1 MPGYCGFVMA
11 NEILDFFYR
20 GTAITIGASLW
31 IRFLVSPSSRA
42 GGGTE
47 TNYGGYSRYEIVR
60 GTALFGSVSANGQLL
75 STVQIIL
82 PAATTLGNGDLNSF
96 DIVNTASGVFTKLYN
111 GGPIVPPKSI
121 IVGREPTFDIGK
133 LIMTF

>member
-1 MPGYCGFVMA
+1 MAGFAGYTMSD
-11 NEILDFFYR
+11 EILNFFYR

-47 TNYGGYSRYEIVR
+47 TNYGGYARYEVVR
-60 GTALFGSVSANGQLL
+60 GTALFGSASANGQLL

-121 IVGREPTFDIGK
+121 IIGREPTFDTGK
-133 LIMTF
+133 LVMTF